1 MLGVKC
7 TFFSRIQ
14 YSYVFWHFLFIIW
27 SQCQS
32 SLFCP
37 AIYSNVLRF
46 PQSCDRAESLNISAS
61 HPERFLVTNYFWKL
75 SLSYMPTIQQCIKFK
90 IMKYYLHSS
99 NHVAFIRVCQLNCAS
114 LKLFIQV
121 TACSHI
127 SHCLSC
133 GGGVLEHSYSR
144 WIITFEMIF
153 WNIFNVTALVL
164 LLCHHYILVI
174 RRMLNTFGNS
184 ICTWSDP
191 KKECFL
197 DFQNWLMITCC

>member
-1 MLGVKC
+1 M
-7 TFFSRIQ
+7 FSGNYFLLFGRNVNHLYFVLPFIKISSDSHSHVTVQ
-14 YSYVFWHFLFIIW
+14 KAKHF
-27 SQCQS
+27 S
-32 SLFCP
+32 
-37 AIYSNVLRF
+37 
-46 PQSCDRAESLNISAS
+46 IS
-61 HPERFLVTNYFWKL
+61 PERFLVTNSFWKL

-133 GGGVLEHSYSR
+133 GAGVLKHACSR

-153 WNIFNVTALVL
+153 WNIFNVTAFVL
-164 LLCHHYILVI
+164 LLCLYD
-174 RRMLNTFGNS
+174 GKS
-184 ICTWSDP
+184 
-191 KKECFL
+191 CFACL
-197 DFQNWLMITCC
+197 FLL

>member
-1 MLGVKC
+1 M
-7 TFFSRIQ
+7 FSGNYFLLFGRISILSCHL
-14 YSYVFWHFLFIIW
+14 YK
-27 SQCQS
+27 
-32 SLFCP
+32 
-37 AIYSNVLRF
+37 F
-46 PQSCDRAESLNISAS
+46 PPIATVMWPCRKLNISAS
-61 HPERFLVTNYFWKL
+61 HPERFLVTNSFWKL

-133 GGGVLEHSYSR
+133 GAGVLKHACSR

-153 WNIFNVTALVL
+153 WNIFNVTAFVL
-164 LLCHHYILVI
+164 LLCLYD
-174 RRMLNTFGNS
+174 GKS
-184 ICTWSDP
+184 
-191 KKECFL
+191 CFACL
-197 DFQNWLMITCC
+197 FLL